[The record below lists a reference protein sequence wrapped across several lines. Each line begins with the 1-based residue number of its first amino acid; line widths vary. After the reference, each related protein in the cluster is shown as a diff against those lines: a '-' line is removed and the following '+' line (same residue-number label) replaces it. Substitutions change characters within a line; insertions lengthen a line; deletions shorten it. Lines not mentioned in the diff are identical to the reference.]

1 MAVPKPPVRRSAE
14 PTAIV
19 LSTTQVNVSC
29 FSGSS
34 GSIDLTVSGGTPG
47 YTYNWGAGQP
57 TTQDRSGLSA
67 GIYCVTVTD
76 ANGCTKTTCAT
87 ITEPTIIV
95 LSTTQVNVSC
105 NGGSNGSIDLTVSGG
120 TSGYTYNWGAGQP
133 TTQDRSGLSLGT
145 YCVTVT
151 DANGCTKTT
160 CVTITEPTGIVLS
173 TTQVNVSCIGGSN
186 GSIDLTVAGGT
197 PGYTYNWGAGQ
208 PTTQD
213 RSGLSVGTYCV
224 TVTDANGCTKTICA
238 TITQPTALSLSNT
251 PLNVLC
257 NGTATGSIDLTVNG
271 GTPGYAYDWSN
282 DGPETPD
289 NDPQDLSSL
298 LAGTYTVTVT
308 DANGCAATTA
318 ITITEPTAL
327 SLSSTVINPTNC
339 GVANGSIDLTVTGGT
354 PGYTYDWSNDGPETP
369 DNDAQD
375 LTNLLLGAYT
385 VTVTDNNG
393 CTATHSKTL
402 IYVDVIAPNITCP
415 GPQTVNADA
424 NCAGTIGVHSPAT
437 LSDNCTAT
445 TSIIV
450 TQSPAANTV
459 LMGHNSVVTVTLT
472 AKDEANNMSM
482 CTFTVTLKDV
492 TAPTVVCKGAVVSL
506 NAAGSGSIT
515 TAAVFQSG
523 ADNCGTVNLI
533 SVAPST
539 FNCGNLGLNTVTLTV
554 NDGLGNTA
562 SCSALVKVVDAI
574 APTMFCKPATIS
586 LNAQGL
592 ATLTAAQIN
601 NGSFDNCSL
610 VSLLVSSSTFSCAQI
625 GANIVELSGIDQS
638 NNKASCTTTVTVIDP
653 IVPTALCKNATVNIG
668 SNGAVTV
675 LPAQINNGS
684 NDNCALTLTL
694 TPNTFTCANIGTNI
708 VTLRATDTGGNS
720 ATCTATVT
728 IKDISAPTA
737 LCKNATIFLNNAGQA
752 TLNFAQIDNGS
763 NDNCGISTASLS
775 QTQFSCSELSGSP
788 WAVSVTLKDAFNNT
802 SSCVAYVTVKDIIA
816 PDAVCE
822 NTTVQL
828 LQNGT
833 VIVYPATLADNST
846 DNCSVW
852 SYSPIAKLYTT
863 ANLGNNNLTITV
875 KDWSKN
881 AATCVSVVTVLP
893 FSGNHNNEGNDQG
906 NSTESTR
913 TAEFNLQV
921 YPNPTA
927 GDATLEFELP
937 NAADYHLLIYDISGR
952 VVLSREAQGTE
963 GLNRVPLLMG
973 NLSPG
978 VYLITLQSDQ
988 LKAIKRLIVQE

>member
-1 MAVPKPPVRRSAE
+1 
-14 PTAIV
+14 
-19 LSTTQVNVSC
+19 
-29 FSGSS
+29 
-34 GSIDLTVSGGTPG
+34 
-47 YTYNWGAGQP
+47 
-57 TTQDRSGLSA
+57 
-67 GIYCVTVTD
+67 
-76 ANGCTKTTCAT
+76 
-87 ITEPTIIV
+87 
-95 LSTTQVNVSC
+95 
-105 NGGSNGSIDLTVSGG
+105 
-120 TSGYTYNWGAGQP
+120 
-133 TTQDRSGLSLGT
+133 
-145 YCVTVT
+145 
-151 DANGCTKTT
+151 
-160 CVTITEPTGIVLS
+160 
-173 TTQVNVSCIGGSN
+173 
-186 GSIDLTVAGGT
+186 
-197 PGYTYNWGAGQ
+197 
-208 PTTQD
+208 
-213 RSGLSVGTYCV
+213 
-224 TVTDANGCTKTICA
+224 
-238 TITQPTALSLSNT
+238 
-251 PLNVLC
+251 
-257 NGTATGSIDLTVNG
+257 
-271 GTPGYAYDWSN
+271 
-282 DGPETPD
+282 
-289 NDPQDLSSL
+289 
-298 LAGTYTVTVT
+298 
-308 DANGCAATTA
+308 
-318 ITITEPTAL
+318 
-327 SLSSTVINPTNC
+327 
-339 GVANGSIDLTVTGGT
+339 
-354 PGYTYDWSNDGPETP
+354 
-369 DNDAQD
+369 
-375 LTNLLLGAYT
+375 
-385 VTVTDNNG
+385 
-393 CTATHSKTL
+393 
-402 IYVDVIAPNITCP
+402 
-415 GPQTVNADA
+415 
-424 NCAGTIGVHSPAT
+424 
-437 LSDNCTAT
+437 
-445 TSIIV
+445 
-450 TQSPAANTV
+450 
-459 LMGHNSVVTVTLT
+459 
-472 AKDEANNMSM
+472 
-482 CTFTVTLKDV
+482 
-492 TAPTVVCKGAVVSL
+492 
-506 NAAGSGSIT
+506 
-515 TAAVFQSG
+515 
-523 ADNCGTVNLI
+523 
-533 SVAPST
+533 
-539 FNCGNLGLNTVTLTV
+539 
-554 NDGLGNTA
+554 
-562 SCSALVKVVDAI
+562 
-574 APTMFCKPATIS
+574 
-586 LNAQGL
+586 
-592 ATLTAAQIN
+592 
-601 NGSFDNCSL
+601 
-610 VSLLVSSSTFSCAQI
+610 
-625 GANIVELSGIDQS
+625 
-638 NNKASCTTTVTVIDP
+638 
-653 IVPTALCKNATVNIG
+653 
-668 SNGAVTV
+668 

-802 SSCVAYVTVKDIIA
+802 SSCIAYVTVKDAIA

-913 TAEFNLQV
+913 TAEFNLEV